1 MDTTMKFWIAILMAT
16 TFSTAAIAQTANVGG
31 DAGVSV
37 GGNLGASVGADVSAN
52 VSGNASDSAQNN
64 SSVGVGANANAKSPN
79 YGQLISGLQ
88 TGEVSAEML
97 SDVDADTDTTI
108 VLISDLQGEAA
119 ENASALQNA
128 LSEQEDNISDLRA
141 NIEANATLKEKL
153 EAEGY
158 SVDQVVAVN
167 STTSGEVTLVVDDN
181 I

>member
-1 MDTTMKFWIAILMAT
+1 MNTTMKSLTAVLMAT
-16 TFSTAAIAQTANVGG
+16 TFSTAAIAQSANVGA
-31 DAGVSV
+31 DVSV
-37 GGNLGASVGADVSAN
+37 GGNTGASVGADVSTGA
-52 VSGNASDSAQNN
+52 SGNAAASAQNN
-64 SSVGVGANANAKSPN
+64 ANVQANANAKNQN

-97 SDVDADTDTTI
+97 SGVDAASDATI
-108 VLISDLQGEAA
+108 VVMSDLKGNAA
-119 ENASALQNA
+119 ENASALENA
-128 LSEQEDNISDLRA
+128 LSKQDENISELRSS
-141 NIEANATLKEKL
+141 IEANTALREKL

>member
-1 MDTTMKFWIAILMAT
+1 MNTTMKSLIAVLMAT

-37 GGNLGASVGADVSAN
+37 GGNAGVSVGADVSAN
-52 VSGNASDSAQNN
+52 ATGNASASAQNN
-64 SSVGVGANANAKSPN
+64 GNVEVNAKTQN

-88 TGEVSAEML
+88 TGDVSAEML
-97 SDVDADTDTTI
+97 SNVDAETDTTI

-119 ENASALQNA
+119 ENASALENA
-128 LSEQEDNISDLRA
+128 LSKQEENISDLRA
-141 NIEANATLKEKL
+141 SIEANAALTEKL

-158 SVDQVVAVN
+158 SVDHVVAVN
-167 STTSGEVTLVVDDN
+167 SSTSGEVTLVVDDN

>member
-1 MDTTMKFWIAILMAT
+1 MNTTMKSLVAVLMAT
-16 TFSTAAIAQTANVGG
+16 TFSTAAIAQTATVGG

-37 GGNLGASVGADVSAN
+37 GGTAGANAGADVSAN
-52 VSGNASDSAQNN
+52 ASGNAAASGQNN
-64 SSVGVGANANAKSPN
+64 GNSNAGNQT

-97 SDVDADTDTTI
+97 SGVDAETDTTI
-108 VLISDLQGEAA
+108 VLMSDLKGEAA
-119 ENASALQNA
+119 ENASALENA
-128 LSEQEDNISDLRA
+128 LSKQEENISDLRA
-141 NIEANATLKEKL
+141 SIEANAALTEML

-167 STTSGEVTLVVDDN
+167 SSTSGEVTLVVDDT